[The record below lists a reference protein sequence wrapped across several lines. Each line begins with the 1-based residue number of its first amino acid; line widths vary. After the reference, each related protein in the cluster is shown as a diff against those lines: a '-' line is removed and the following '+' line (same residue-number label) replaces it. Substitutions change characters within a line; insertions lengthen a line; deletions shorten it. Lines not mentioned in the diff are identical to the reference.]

1 MFKFKVD
8 RGLTNEMFKTY
19 PKRQRKLIGDAIRK
33 TTLEGVAKARVFAP
47 SGETGGLRRG
57 IHAKF
62 EIRPFS
68 FVGSVEAASPSA
80 EDQIKAGSIEFGRSY
95 SRASRWPSRTGK
107 RFTGYTQPRPFIR
120 QTWLLLGKKN
130 MARIRRA
137 INKAAKEVGF
147 R

>member
-8 RGLTNEMFKTY
+8 RNASKRFQTY
-19 PKRQRKLIGDAIRK
+19 PKRQRKLIGDAVRK

-47 SGETGGLRRG
+47 SDTGALRRD
-57 IHAKF
+57 IHPKF